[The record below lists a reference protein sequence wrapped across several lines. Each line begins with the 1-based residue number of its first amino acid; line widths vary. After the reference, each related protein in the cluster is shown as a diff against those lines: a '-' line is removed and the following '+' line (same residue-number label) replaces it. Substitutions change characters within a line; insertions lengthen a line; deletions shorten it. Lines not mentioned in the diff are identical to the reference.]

1 MISLNQISVWR
12 EDQEVISD
20 FSANFESGTIN
31 AIIGPN
37 GSGKSTLL
45 MAIAGDLPV
54 ATGQITLN
62 GQKLAEYEISEL
74 AKLRSVVQQQPIF
87 NLGFSVR
94 EVLAM
99 ARFAGSTSESE
110 TAALTELAII
120 ELANRKVT
128 ELSGGERE
136 RVAIALA
143 LAVDAPVLLLDEPFA
158 AQDGESRDRII
169 ELLKRLAKSGKTI
182 ILVAHLPKSEL
193 LWCDQIIQNF

>member
-1 MISLNQISVWR
+1 MISLNQISVCR

-20 FSANFESGTIN
+20 FSANFESGTIT

-99 ARFAGSTSESE
+99 ARFAGSTAESE
-110 TAALTELAII
+110 AAALTELAII

-182 ILVAHLPKSEL
+182 ILVVHLPKSEL

>member
-1 MISLNQISVWR
+1 MISLNQISVCR

-20 FSANFESGTIN
+20 FSANFESGTIT

-99 ARFAGSTSESE
+99 ARFAGSTTESE
-110 TAALTELAII
+110 AAALTELAII

>member
-1 MISLNQISVWR
+1 MISLNQISVCR

-20 FSANFESGTIN
+20 FSANFESGTIT

-45 MAIAGDLPV
+45 MAIAGDLPA

-99 ARFAGSTSESE
+99 ARFAGSTAESE
-110 TAALTELAII
+110 AAALTELAII

-182 ILVAHLPKSEL
+182 ILVVHLPKSEL

>member
-169 ELLKRLAKSGKTI
+169 ELLKRLTKSGKTI
-182 ILVAHLPKSEL
+182 ILVAHLPESEL

>member
-1 MISLNQISVWR
+1 MISLNQISVCR

-20 FSANFESGTIN
+20 FSANFESGTIT

-99 ARFAGSTSESE
+99 ARFAGSTAESE

>member
-1 MISLNQISVWR
+1 MISLNQISVCR

-20 FSANFESGTIN
+20 FSANFESGTIT

>member
-1 MISLNQISVWR
+1 MISLNQISVCR

-20 FSANFESGTIN
+20 FSANFESGTIT

-99 ARFAGSTSESE
+99 ARFAGSTAESE

-120 ELANRKVT
+120 DLANRKVT

>member
-1 MISLNQISVWR
+1 
-12 EDQEVISD
+12 
-20 FSANFESGTIN
+20 
-31 AIIGPN
+31 
-37 GSGKSTLL
+37 
-45 MAIAGDLPV
+45 
-54 ATGQITLN
+54 
-62 GQKLAEYEISEL
+62 
-74 AKLRSVVQQQPIF
+74 
-87 NLGFSVR
+87 
-94 EVLAM
+94 M
-99 ARFAGSTSESE
+99 ARFAGSTAESE

-120 ELANRKVT
+120 DLANRKVT

-182 ILVAHLPKSEL
+182 ILVAHMPKSEL

>member
-45 MAIAGDLPV
+45 MAIAGDLPA

-169 ELLKRLAKSGKTI
+169 ELLKRLTKSGKTI
-182 ILVAHLPKSEL
+182 ILVAHLPESEL

>member
-1 MISLNQISVWR
+1 MISLNQISVCR

-20 FSANFESGTIN
+20 FSANFESGTIT

-99 ARFAGSTSESE
+99 ARFAGSTAESE

-182 ILVAHLPKSEL
+182 ILVVHLPKSEL

>member
-1 MISLNQISVWR
+1 MISLNQISVCR

-20 FSANFESGTIN
+20 FSANFESGTIT

-45 MAIAGDLPV
+45 MAIAGDLPA

-99 ARFAGSTSESE
+99 ARFAGSTTESE
-110 TAALTELAII
+110 AAALTELAII